1 MSEQS
6 FFRKVAVIVSLAVV
20 ACVLAGCA
28 QVAVDPG
35 PNPARVTM
43 ELTALVSKARIKEVM
58 SENALD
64 NPAVLPGWFHRVE
77 GPFWQWGL
85 YVEAKDGTLDRV
97 PNDRGLGLVQIRAD
111 NLRQKLTF
119 SAPPNASH
127 LVLLVEP
134 YLVHYFYERGLGYA
148 RESSESYS
156 IAVYRE
162 DLRLKLCPGC
172 HLTLKRVIKDQDW
185 PKEKPAGQDGRI
197 Q

>member
-1 MSEQS
+1 MTAIRILRDMCM
-6 FFRKVAVIVSLAVV
+6 FLCTAVL
-20 ACVLAGCA
+20 VLGFSGCA
-28 QVAVDPG
+28 RVTVDPG
-35 PNPARVTM
+35 PDPAMVTLELDARV
-43 ELTALVSKARIKEVM
+43 SQARVREVM

-85 YVEAKDGTLDRV
+85 YVEAADGTLDRL
-97 PNDRGLGLVQIRAD
+97 PNDQGLGLVQIRAG
-111 NLRQKLTF
+111 NLKQKLTF
-119 SAPPNASH
+119 SAPPKAAK

-134 YLVHYFYERGLGYA
+134 YLVHYFYERGLGFA

-162 DLRLKLCPGC
+162 NLHLKLCPGC
-172 HLTLKRVIKDQDW
+172 HSTLKRVINDQDW
-185 PKEKPAGQDGRI
+185 PREKPSGQDGRI